1 MQVDCGY
8 VGINQQICQTKG
20 CCWNPSSNQGVPWC
34 YYPAG
39 ATTTC
44 FKYNPSL
51 STPFS
56 DAEVAEMRGYMMA
69 NINIQG
75 KGGIVAAPDYNT
87 PGGSYYFHWHR
98 CVTLRCMLNHAS
110 TCGPELR
117 LHNPTQLLCAPTLLP
132 ASLLP
137 AATRR

>member
-1 MQVDCGY
+1 MALRPSLPISPLFCNSLQVDCGY

-20 CCWNPSSNQGVPWC
+20 CCWNPSSSQGVPWC

-44 FKYNPSL
+44 FRYNPSL

-75 KGGIVAAPDYNT
+75 KGGIVAAPGASGQICGVGVSLMA
-87 PGGSYYFHWHR
+87 PP
-98 CVTLRCMLNHAS
+98 LRSCLS
-110 TCGPELR
+110 
-117 LHNPTQLLCAPTLLP
+117 APALSSPL
-132 ASLLP
+132 SLLD
-137 AATRR
+137 RWS